1 MKKIAIIG
9 GGVAGLSAALYALR
23 ANAEVTLF
31 DQFGL
36 GGLVATIGKVENY
49 PSYNEIDGWE
59 LADKMAR
66 QVKALG
72 LQFVKAKV
80 LSLTKQGQDFVIDT
94 NKGQFLFPAV
104 VVATGTSHNK
114 LGIEEDYVGKGVS
127 YCATCDGNFYR
138 NSPVA
143 VVGNGGIAVNEAMY
157 LADLCSKVYVVCSAE
172 SLQAEER
179 AVQNLLAKS
188 NVELLVSA
196 HVSALFGKDVLEG
209 VQVFQQGKTMDLHVD
224 GLFVATGAKPV
235 SDFVNIPEVATK
247 NGYIV
252 VDERCQTSVKGLFSA
267 GDVTSGMLKQIVTAC
282 GDGAKAGTFASA
294 FSATIK
300 R

>member
-1 MKKIAIIG
+1 M
-9 GGVAGLSAALYALR
+9 
-23 ANAEVTLF
+23 
-31 DQFGL
+31 
-36 GGLVATIGKVENY
+36 
-49 PSYNEIDGWE
+49 
-59 LADKMAR
+59 
-66 QVKALG
+66 
-72 LQFVKAKV
+72 
-80 LSLTKQGQDFVIDT
+80 
-94 NKGQFLFPAV
+94 
-104 VVATGTSHNK
+104 
-114 LGIEEDYVGKGVS
+114 
-127 YCATCDGNFYR
+127 
-138 NSPVA
+138 A